1 MGDKITTYM
10 TAVFALKPPTKTKAA
25 VLDNRLRHY
34 HLLFDRLLKNAR
46 ANLDDFA
53 GQTTN
58 QIKTTLSKRIKADA
72 SFTKILKRDHISSAM
87 KDGLVKDLAYTLSSY
102 FTLKEEYDDQMK
114 LNKIPPEKKE
124 KLSPPGTPTI
134 PPLIVSAE
142 NWEARLWD
150 LALAVELEDETEARN
165 RLLYEAKAGKH
176 RPILFT
182 RRRLHDGFLL
192 LKHKEKD
199 RFYVFLNLYGA
210 KSHYAKK
217 RKDKGRKV
225 DLSHYQSI
233 IADEKIAQ
241 STDIGLVFPINFGKD
256 YQYDQFLRWCVEN
269 TTGEIDPLE
278 ITPKTA
284 KLVKRKL
291 DKKPDRKLDKR
302 KSDKTADRKWV
313 KRKLEKRADR
323 FEIHITF
330 EIKREE
336 KEPLTRLGVDRG
348 IHNLASLCVINN
360 DGKVIAEENF
370 DGSHLKYIQKK
381 QEERQKDIQKRG
393 KKYRSTTRRSEANKA
408 IHTTVKHIVALAE
421 KHHAQVVLED
431 LKNLTRRNFGRGR
444 SNFNLLLNRSQYA
457 KLGGILKYKL
467 TRAGLPPPVSEWAA
481 YTSIT
486 CPQCGNDNS
495 ANRDRNDPKNRF
507 ICTHCAYQHDAD
519 LNAARVIALRNLWL
533 FKLPKNKKHV
543 KYKELENT
551 KHSFSSFLKRLAK

>member
-1 MGDKITTYM
+1 MSDKITTYM

-58 QIKTTLSKRIKADA
+58 QIKTALSKRIKADA
-72 SFTKILKRDHISSAM
+72 NFTKILKRDHISSAM
-87 KDGLVKDLAYTLSSY
+87 KDGLVEDLAYTLSSY
-102 FTLKEEYDDQMK
+102 FELKEGYDKNMQS
-114 LNKIPPEKKE
+114 NKIPPEKKE

-150 LALAVELEDETEARN
+150 LALAVELEAETEARN
-165 RLLYEAKAGKH
+165 RLLYEAKAGTH

-182 RRRLHDGFLL
+182 RRRLKDGFLL

-233 IADEKIAQ
+233 VADEKIGQ
-241 STDIGLVFPINFGKD
+241 NTDTGLVFPINFGKH

-269 TTGEIDPLE
+269 PAGEIDPPK

-284 KLVKRKL
+284 KLLKR
-291 DKKPDRKLDKR
+291 D
-302 KSDKTADRKWV
+302 
-313 KRKLEKRADR
+313 DR
-323 FEIHITF
+323 FEIHVAF
-330 EIKREE
+330 EIIRTK
-336 KEPLTRLGVDRG
+336 KEPLTWLGVDRG

-360 DGKVIAEENF
+360 KGKVIAEENF
-370 DGSHLKYIQKK
+370 DGSNLKYVQQK
-381 QEERQKDIQKRG
+381 QEKRQKDTQQRG
-393 KKYRSTTRRSEANKA
+393 KKYRSASRRSEADKA
-408 IHTTVKHIVALAE
+408 VYSTAKRIVALAE
-421 KHHAQVVLED
+421 KHHAQVVIENLS
-431 LKNLTRRNFGRGR
+431 NLTQRNFKRGR
-444 SNFNLLLNRSQYA
+444 SNFNRLLNRSQYA
-457 KLGGILKYKL
+457 KLEKVLQYKL
-467 TRAGLPPPVSEWAA
+467 TRAGLPPPVSVAA
-481 YTSIT
+481 AGTSTT
-486 CPQCGNDNS
+486 CPQCGTYDPAS
-495 ANRDRNDPKNRF
+495 RDRNDQKNRF
-507 ICTHCAYQHDAD
+507 ICPHCTYQHDAD
-519 LNAARVIALRNLWL
+519 LNAARVIAMRKLWREG
-533 FKLPKNKKHV
+533 LPASKKSV
-543 KYKELENT
+543 TRKELENT
-551 KHSFSSFLKRLAK
+551 KYSFQGFLKRLAK